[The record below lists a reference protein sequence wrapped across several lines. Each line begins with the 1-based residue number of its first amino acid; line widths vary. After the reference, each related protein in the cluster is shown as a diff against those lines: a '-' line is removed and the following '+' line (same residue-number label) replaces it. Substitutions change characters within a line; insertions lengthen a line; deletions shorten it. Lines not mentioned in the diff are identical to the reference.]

1 MELEK
6 TDKLDVYD
14 KLRVA
19 SLIIS
24 VTLALESV
32 RAQITQICESSKVIK
47 KCNQQ
52 GKMTYSS
59 EKKKKIS

>member
-19 SLIIS
+19 SLVIS

-32 RAQITQICESSKVIK
+32 KAQITQICESSKVIK
-47 KCNQQ
+47 NVVDR
-52 GKMTYSS
+52 
-59 EKKKKIS
+59 EK